1 MSEDKNFQV
10 ALNKAEELETI
21 DFNTTEG
28 FNHQEY
34 YSALEKIAQKN
45 ETAKNEEAESIVDEQ
60 AKTMIDSEF
69 VEELVKKRKTIES
82 FIRKYDPNLE
92 STKELEILDVDKIYA
107 ISNYLLNSYIQYV
120 NEMKFIF
127 EMSKLEVK
135 FLNRVLLNEI
145 DYNGDEVFNYA
156 ELFNGFWKE
165 AKERFETE
173 KDTETFIFKVSI
185 KNILILHHLIK
196 GYTVKGRT
204 QDFVHFQN
212 ILFQIAKVNK
222 LFNAYNIIIERIK
235 GDREI
240 WGNAIEEIVKMKD
253 PEYLKQVAQSALDAA
268 DQSGKFPPVPGMG
281 SGTQMMPVTDADLG
295 KE

>member
-1 MSEDKNFQV
+1 MSEDKKFQ
-10 ALNKAEELETI
+10 AILKKAEQLETI
-21 DFNTTEG
+21 DFNDAND
-28 FNHQEY
+28 FDHQEY
-34 YSALEKIAQKN
+34 YRVLESIAQKN
-45 ETAKNEEAESIVDEQ
+45 ESAKNEEAEAIVDKD

-92 STKELEILDVDKIYA
+92 STKALEILDVDKIYA

-120 NEMKFIF
+120 NEMDFIF
-127 EMSKLEVK
+127 EMKRLEVK
-135 FLNRVLLNEI
+135 FLNRILMNEI
-145 DYNGDEVFNYA
+145 SYNGDEVFNYA
-156 ELFNGFWKE
+156 ELYEKFWKG

-173 KDTETFIFKVSI
+173 KDTEVFVFKVSI

-204 QDFVHFQN
+204 QDFIHFQN

-235 GDREI
+235 SDREI
-240 WGNAIEEIVKMKD
+240 WGNHIEEIVKMKD
-253 PEYLKQVAQSALDAA
+253 PEYLKQVAQMAKEAA
-268 DQSGKFPPVPGMG
+268 EKKFPEVPGVPG
-281 SGTQMMPVTDADLG
+281 SEMRPVTDADLG
-295 KE
+295 KG